1 MGKRK
6 KARNRKG
13 SIALM
18 MQTIISIVY
27 AALLVHMTVLL
38 VRSRTQGWFSTI
50 IAYFPQ
56 LVIIISSMSL
66 QFVLRIRHRAHT
78 QDGSL
83 LPLLFTFIA
92 LESSMI
98 LPIYYDVSGIS
109 ILPPSTIIFLSRFS
123 LLSAAI
129 LFTFSAVQFFGTN
142 LSKMWLY
149 LISAIGASLFVSIAI
164 PLNTTTSSSMIFT
177 SSYDAYFLVLITL
190 IYIAAA
196 ATYIAAVAKDRA
208 THSVTRSAAFIFLI
222 IGNYLSIGTDIVTGV
237 LSVVIYVAGIIMLS
251 ISAKNTF

>member
-1 MGKRK
+1 MGKK
-6 KARNRKG
+6 KRAGNKKG
-13 SIALM
+13 TLALTMQTVISIA
-18 MQTIISIVY
+18 Y
-27 AALLVHMTVLL
+27 AVMLVHMTILL
-38 VRSRTQGWFSTI
+38 VRSRSTGWISTI
-50 IAYFPQ
+50 VAYFPQ
-56 LVIIISSMSL
+56 LVIIISSMAL

-98 LPIYYDVSGIS
+98 LPIYFNVSGIA
-109 ILPPSTIIFLSRFS
+109 ILPPNGVVYLSRFS
-123 LLSAAI
+123 LLSAAV

-149 LISAIGASLFVSIAI
+149 LVSALGAAFFISIAT
-164 PLNTTTSSSMIFT
+164 PLNTAPETSIFS
-177 SSYDAYFLVLITL
+177 SSYDAYFLILITM

-196 ATYIAAVAKDRA
+196 ITYIAAVAKDRA
-208 THSVTRSAAFIFLI
+208 THSVTRSTAFIFLI
-222 IGNYLSIGTDIVTGV
+222 IGNYLSIGTDIITGI
-237 LSVVIYVAGIIMLS
+237 LSAIIYVVGIIMLS

>member
-149 LISAIGASLFVSIAI
+149 LISAIGASLFISIAI
-164 PLNTTTSSSMIFT
+164 PLNITSSSMIFT

>member
-109 ILPPSTIIFLSRFS
+109 ILPPSTIIYLSRFS

-149 LISAIGASLFVSIAI
+149 LVSAIGASLFISIAI
-164 PLNTTTSSSMIFT
+164 PLNTTPSSMIFS

>member
-13 SIALM
+13 SMALM

-56 LVIIISSMSL
+56 LVIIISSMAL

-149 LISAIGASLFVSIAI
+149 LISAIGASLFISIAI
-164 PLNTTTSSSMIFT
+164 PLNTTSSSMIFT

>member
-1 MGKRK
+1 M
-6 KARNRKG
+6 
-13 SIALM
+13 
-18 MQTIISIVY
+18 
-27 AALLVHMTVLL
+27 
-38 VRSRTQGWFSTI
+38 
-50 IAYFPQ
+50 
-56 LVIIISSMSL
+56 IIISSMAL

-109 ILPPSTIIFLSRFS
+109 ILPPSTIIYLSRFS

-149 LISAIGASLFVSIAI
+149 LVSAIGASLFISIAI
-164 PLNTTTSSSMIFT
+164 PLNTTSSSMIFS
-177 SSYDAYFLVLITL
+177 SSYDALLLAALICIYLVSIS
-190 IYIAAA
+190 
-196 ATYIAAVAKDRA
+196 TYIAAVAKDRS
-208 THSVTRSAAFIFLI
+208 THSISRAAAFILMM
-222 IGNYLSIGTDIVTGV
+222 IGNFFSPSNMVIPSLVSGV
-237 LSVVIYVAGIIMLS
+237 LYIAGIAMLS
-251 ISAKNTF
+251 LSSKNTF

>member
-1 MGKRK
+1 MGKKRRASNK
-6 KARNRKG
+6 KG
-13 SIALM
+13 TLALT

-27 AALLVHMTVLL
+27 AAMLVHMTVLL
-38 VRSRTQGWFSTI
+38 VRSRTSGWFSTI

-56 LVIIISSMSL
+56 LVIIISSMAL

-92 LESSMI
+92 LEASMI
-98 LPIYYDVSGIS
+98 LPIYFDVSGIA
-109 ILPPSTIIFLSRFS
+109 ILPPNGVIYLSRFS
-123 LLSAAI
+123 LLSAAV

-149 LISAIGASLFVSIAI
+149 LISAIGASLFISIAV
-164 PLNTTTSSSMIFT
+164 PLNTAPSSTIFS
-177 SSYDAYFLVLITL
+177 SSYDAYFLVMITL
-190 IYIAAA
+190 VYITAII
-196 ATYIAAVAKDRA
+196 TYIAAVAKDRA
-208 THSVTRSAAFIFLI
+208 THSVTRSSAFIFLI
-222 IGNYLSIGTDIVTGV
+222 IGNYLSIGTDIVAGI
-237 LSVVIYVAGIIMLS
+237 LSAVIYVAGIIMLS

>member
-149 LISAIGASLFVSIAI
+149 LISAIGASLFISIAI
-164 PLNTTTSSSMIFT
+164 PLNTTSSSMIFS

-190 IYIAAA
+190 I
-196 ATYIAAVAKDRA
+196 TYIAAVAKDRA